1 MNRNARCARQ
11 ILLLNLLAIC
21 LCAGQA
27 FQTTSAHAQEWSQ
40 TYGDGVINEGRSMQ
54 VTSDG
59 GFILLGFTYSVN
71 EANRV
76 FADATVYPNP
86 TTDYFLVSGL
96 EANTV
101 WTGRLVDI
109 SGSLVRDLN
118 GTGSTR
124 IELAGIKRGLYFL
137 QLTSSATAST
147 TLRVIIQ

>member
-1 MNRNARCARQ
+1 MARTLSTLVTSLWSVDSCIRCMLIHLFLQVSVSSLDVTRKNSLPRSQ
-11 ILLLNLLAIC
+11 ILLVRGNN
-21 LCAGQA
+21 
-27 FQTTSAHAQEWSQ
+27 
-40 TYGDGVINEGRSMQ
+40 VI
-54 VTSDG
+54 DG
-59 GFILLGFTYSVN
+59 GESGSVNSVN

-101 WTGRLVDI
+101 WTGK
-109 SGSLVRDLN
+109 

>member
-1 MNRNARCARQ
+1 MLIHLFLQVSVSSLDVIRKNSLPRSQ
-11 ILLLNLLAIC
+11 ILLVRGNN
-21 LCAGQA
+21 
-27 FQTTSAHAQEWSQ
+27 
-40 TYGDGVINEGRSMQ
+40 VI
-54 VTSDG
+54 DG
-59 GFILLGFTYSVN
+59 GESGSVNSVN

-124 IELAGIKRGLYFL
+124 VELAGIQRGLYFL
-137 QLTSSATAST
+137 QLTSNATAST
-147 TLRVIIQ
+147 TLRIVIQ

>member
-1 MNRNARCARQ
+1 MLIHLFLQVSVSSLDVTRKNSLPRSQ
-11 ILLLNLLAIC
+11 ILLVRGN
-21 LCAGQA
+21 
-27 FQTTSAHAQEWSQ
+27 T
-40 TYGDGVINEGRSMQ
+40 VI
-54 VTSDG
+54 DG
-59 GFILLGFTYSVN
+59 GESGSVNSVN

-86 TTDYFLVSGL
+86 TTDYLLVSGL

-101 WTGRLVDI
+101 WTGRLVDM

>member
-1 MNRNARCARQ
+1 MARTLSTLVTSLWSVDSCIRCMLIHLFLQVSVSSLDVIRKNSLPRSQ
-11 ILLLNLLAIC
+11 ILLVRGNN
-21 LCAGQA
+21 
-27 FQTTSAHAQEWSQ
+27 
-40 TYGDGVINEGRSMQ
+40 VI
-54 VTSDG
+54 DG
-59 GFILLGFTYSVN
+59 GESGSVNSVN

-101 WTGRLVDI
+101 WTGK
-109 SGSLVRDLN
+109 

>member
-1 MNRNARCARQ
+1 MLIHLFLQVSVSSLDVTRKNSLPRSQ
-11 ILLLNLLAIC
+11 ILLVRGNN
-21 LCAGQA
+21 
-27 FQTTSAHAQEWSQ
+27 
-40 TYGDGVINEGRSMQ
+40 VI
-54 VTSDG
+54 DG
-59 GFILLGFTYSVN
+59 GESGSVNSVN

-101 WTGRLVDI
+101 WTGRLVDM

>member
-1 MNRNARCARQ
+1 MLIHLFLQVSVSSLDVTRKNSLPRSQ
-11 ILLLNLLAIC
+11 ILLVRGNNV
-21 LCAGQA
+21 
-27 FQTTSAHAQEWSQ
+27 F
-40 TYGDGVINEGRSMQ
+40 
-54 VTSDG
+54 DG
-59 GFILLGFTYSVN
+59 GESGSVN
-71 EANRV
+71 SVNDANRV

-101 WTGRLVDI
+101 WTGRLVDM
-109 SGSLVRDLN
+109 SGSLVRDVN

>member
-1 MNRNARCARQ
+1 MLIHLFLQVSVSSLDVIRKNSLPRSQ
-11 ILLLNLLAIC
+11 ILLVRGNN
-21 LCAGQA
+21 
-27 FQTTSAHAQEWSQ
+27 
-40 TYGDGVINEGRSMQ
+40 VI
-54 VTSDG
+54 DG
-59 GFILLGFTYSVN
+59 GESGSVNSVN

-101 WTGRLVDI
+101 WTGK
-109 SGSLVRDLN
+109 

>member
-1 MNRNARCARQ
+1 MARTLSTLVTSLWSVDSCIRCMLIHLFLQVSVSSLDVIRKNSLPRSQ
-11 ILLLNLLAIC
+11 ILLVRGNN
-21 LCAGQA
+21 
-27 FQTTSAHAQEWSQ
+27 
-40 TYGDGVINEGRSMQ
+40 VI
-54 VTSDG
+54 DG
-59 GFILLGFTYSVN
+59 GESGSVNSVN

-101 WTGRLVDI
+101 WTGRLVDM
-109 SGSLVRDLN
+109 SGSLVRDVN